1 MAFLKGKEERATA
14 RHGMQ
19 LKALFTVVSWMV
31 TLIGVLLAADAV
43 WFAPRGEFVHFNGYV
58 ALGILAITNFT
69 TLLLHLAML
78 TMAPARRGFRLL
90 VGVQCAGVVLTAGV
104 AGAFFL

>member
-1 MAFLKGKEERATA
+1 
-14 RHGMQ
+14 MQ

-43 WFAPRGEFVHFNGYV
+43 WFAPHGAFAHFNGYV
-58 ALGILAITNFT
+58 ALGILAVTNFT

-78 TMAPARRGFRLL
+78 TLAPARRSFKRL
-90 VGVQCAGVVLTAGV
+90 VAVQCAVAVLTAGV